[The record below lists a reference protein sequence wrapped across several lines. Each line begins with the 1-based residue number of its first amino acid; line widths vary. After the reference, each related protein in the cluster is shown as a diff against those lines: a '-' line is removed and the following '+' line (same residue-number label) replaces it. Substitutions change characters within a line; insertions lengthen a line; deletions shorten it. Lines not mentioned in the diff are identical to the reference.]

1 MCIQSDARNVH
12 TLAMNIILQSYILA
26 YIAEEKTM
34 YKEKLIHGLVF
45 IQIIQTHNNWWS
57 NLLTHNLT

>member
-45 IQIIQTHNNWWS
+45 IQIIQTHNN
-57 NLLTHNLT
+57 